1 MDDTSPPL
9 EAAREFWG
17 RIALHLDSLTTIAD
31 YTPQQL
37 SSQEV
42 RKRQNSSDADVLYL
56 VKSISS
62 RLKSQLFQSV
72 SVLLKIFHGVV
83 FVHVVGF

>member
-42 RKRQNSSDADVLYL
+42 RKRQNSSDAGVLYL